1 MAKVTGMVKKENL
14 AKVVSDVAAMERGYQ
29 EVKIQKFR
37 RPRSVYFWGS

>member
-29 EVKIQKFR
+29 EVKIQRFR
-37 RPRSVYFWGS
+37 KPRAVYFWGG